1 MEFGSNSHH
10 LPPQKTLIVSTSP
23 CSKPNAISLQ
33 FWRVPISGDV
43 RLLHLGVLTSFRH
56 LKVRVSEVLGV
67 PQDPWAS
74 ILEKDLILDDLGV
87 PTFLET
93 SLNRD

>member
-1 MEFGSNSHH
+1 M
-10 LPPQKTLIVSTSP
+10 
-23 CSKPNAISLQ
+23 
-33 FWRVPISGDV
+33 
-43 RLLHLGVLTSFRH
+43 
-56 LKVRVSEVLGV
+56 GV

-93 SLNRD
+93 SLNRDWTPQICDIVWT